1 MSAAIK
7 TALQK
12 NRFGVP
18 ELLYSLKNESSCP
31 NAPPNSL
38 KEATRSK
45 TNVANNAK
53 KKIMS

>member
-1 MSAAIK
+1 MSTAII

-18 ELLYSLKNESSCP
+18 EMLNSPNHDSSRP

-38 KEATRSK
+38 KET
-45 TNVANNAK
+45 TGK
-53 KKIMS
+53 KNGPNRTKRMFGS